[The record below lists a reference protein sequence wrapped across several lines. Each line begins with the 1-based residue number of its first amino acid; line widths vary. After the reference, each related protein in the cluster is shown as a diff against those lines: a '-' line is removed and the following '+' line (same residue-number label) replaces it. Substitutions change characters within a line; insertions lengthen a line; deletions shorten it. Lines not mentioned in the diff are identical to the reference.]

1 MRAAI
6 LGSAGR
12 SWSAFVRAHAVRA
25 RVGRPPCAER
35 MWAPAA
41 TGATSTRCSS
51 EAEAFWTAFLRKLTQ
66 RGLRGVKLVVSDAH
80 EHFARNALA
89 CVGRNGRRVV
99 AAFATAFAQNDEEAA
114 KGQWRN
120 SLAVSRCWRVTGKTL
135 AAELALL
142 LAALLLL
149 AQDARRRAA
158 LVTRATCLARL
169 GGLATL

>member
-1 MRAAI
+1 MPWLMPEGTDGEWSRAFI
-6 LGSAGR
+6 
-12 SWSAFVRAHAVRA
+12 
-25 RVGRPPCAER
+25 
-35 MWAPAA
+35 
-41 TGATSTRCSS
+41 
-51 EAEAFWTAFLRKLTQ
+51 
-66 RGLRGVKLVVSDAH
+66 
-80 EHFARNALA
+80 
-89 CVGRNGRRVV
+89 
-99 AAFATAFAQNDEEAA
+99 ATAFAQNDEEAA

-142 LAALLLL
+142 LAVLLLL